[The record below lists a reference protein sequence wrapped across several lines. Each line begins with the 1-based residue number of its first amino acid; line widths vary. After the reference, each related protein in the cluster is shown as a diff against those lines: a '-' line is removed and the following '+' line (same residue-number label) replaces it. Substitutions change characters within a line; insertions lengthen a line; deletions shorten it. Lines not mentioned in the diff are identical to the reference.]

1 VVGVQKVSPLLALNG
16 VLLRKTPNGAAETE
30 EIPAAV
36 GTATSDNTSADINE
50 RERFMT
56 SL

>member
-16 VLLRKTPNGAAETE
+16 VLLRKTPNGAAETDGT
-30 EIPAAV
+30 PTAV
-36 GTATSDNTSADINE
+36 GTATNDSTRADINA